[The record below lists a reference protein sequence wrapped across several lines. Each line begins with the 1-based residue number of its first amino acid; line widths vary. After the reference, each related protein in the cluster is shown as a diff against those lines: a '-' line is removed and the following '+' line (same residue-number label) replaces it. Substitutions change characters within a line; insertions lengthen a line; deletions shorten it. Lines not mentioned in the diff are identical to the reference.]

1 MKDEYLAI
9 ASPDVVWDWNIETN
23 HVWWSRNLE
32 ARLGYAVVE
41 VRPTIEWWF
50 ERIHAAD
57 VARVRHVVTELLA
70 GDEGSASAEYR
81 FLRTDGTYATILGR
95 LAIARREG
103 KAVRVVGVMIDITEH
118 RRTEQTLRGLEQR
131 HRQILDA
138 ITDWVLVK
146 GPGSKIVWANKAFCD
161 IYGMTN
167 ETLQGLVDA
176 PFNEPDNTIQYI
188 QDDAQV
194 FNTGETLDIPDE
206 PVTRHDG
213 RVLRVHTV
221 KSAIF
226 NDDGNV
232 VMTVGVSRDLTDRK
246 RMEAQLRLADRM
258 VSVGTL
264 AAGVAHEIN
273 NPLSFVMSNLD
284 LVAEELRAQAD
295 VVTAPPMGELLE
307 LINEARDGAERVRTI
322 VRGLKTF
329 SRADEERRRPLEVA
343 AVIEL
348 SINMAWNEIR
358 HRARLVKDFGT
369 APLVEAD
376 ETRLAQVFINLLVNA
391 AQALPEGNADTNQI
405 RILVSTDS
413 AGRAIVEIH
422 DTGAGIP
429 PASLQ
434 HIFDPFFTT
443 KHIGEGTGLGLSIC
457 QGIVTGLGGEITVE
471 SALGVGTTFR
481 VALPPAR
488 APEAT
493 TVDHAPAALVPA
505 GGRRGRVLVVDD
517 DVMVGKALARALA
530 RDHDVE
536 FVSEGRLALERIRA
550 GERFD
555 VFFCDLMMPAL
566 TGMDIHR
573 ELAKIAP
580 DQLDRMVLI
589 TGGTFTPGARQ
600 FLDTV
605 TNERMDKP
613 FDTQNVRALVR
624 RLVR

>member
-1 MKDEYLAI
+1 
-9 ASPDVVWDWNIETN
+9 
-23 HVWWSRNLE
+23 
-32 ARLGYAVVE
+32 
-41 VRPTIEWWF
+41 
-50 ERIHAAD
+50 
-57 VARVRHVVTELLA
+57 
-70 GDEGSASAEYR
+70 
-81 FLRTDGTYATILGR
+81 
-95 LAIARREG
+95 
-103 KAVRVVGVMIDITEH
+103 
-118 RRTEQTLRGLEQR
+118 
-131 HRQILDA
+131 
-138 ITDWVLVK
+138 
-146 GPGSKIVWANKAFCD
+146 
-161 IYGMTN
+161 
-167 ETLQGLVDA
+167 
-176 PFNEPDNTIQYI
+176 
-188 QDDAQV
+188 
-194 FNTGETLDIPDE
+194 
-206 PVTRHDG
+206 
-213 RVLRVHTV
+213 
-221 KSAIF
+221 
-226 NDDGNV
+226 
-232 VMTVGVSRDLTDRK
+232 
-246 RMEAQLRLADRM
+246 MEAQLRLADRM

-284 LVAEELRAQAD
+284 LVAEELRAQSD
-295 VVTAPPMGELLE
+295 VVTAPPMGALLE
-307 LINEARDGAERVRTI
+307 LISEAQEGAERVRKI

-329 SRADEERRRPLEVA
+329 SRADEERRRPLDVA

-348 SINMAWNEIR
+348 SLNMAWNEIR
-358 HRARLVKDFGT
+358 HRARVVKDFGT
-369 APLVEAD
+369 APFVEAD
-376 ETRLAQVFINLLVNA
+376 ETRLAEVFINLLVNA

-413 AGRAIVEIH
+413 MGRAIVEVH

-429 PASLQ
+429 RASLQ

-443 KHIGEGTGLGLSIC
+443 KPIGEGTGLGLSIC
-457 QGIVTGLGGEITVE
+457 QGIVTGLGGDITVE

-493 TVDHAPAALVPA
+493 TVDRAPAALVRA
-505 GGRRGRVLVVDD
+505 EGRRGRVLVVDD
-517 DVMVGKALARALA
+517 DVKVGKALSRILA

-555 VFFCDLMMPAL
+555 VFFCDLMMPDL

-589 TGGTFTPGARQ
+589 TGGAFTPGARQ